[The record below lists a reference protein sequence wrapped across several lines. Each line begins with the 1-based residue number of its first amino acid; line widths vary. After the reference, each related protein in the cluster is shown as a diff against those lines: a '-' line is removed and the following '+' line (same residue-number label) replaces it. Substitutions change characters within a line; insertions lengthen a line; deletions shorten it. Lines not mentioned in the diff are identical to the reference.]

1 MPSGNMTAMG
11 GAPWPGG
18 LGFRE
23 LSLGHYRTGFGFV
36 SMQRSSGWRASKMTE
51 SQTRDI
57 PLGIALTPL
66 NPEYQQ
72 DPFTLLDRVREADR
86 AIWDEQFGRW
96 LVARFDDVHAI
107 LNDRELL
114 VDPRKANEKS
124 FNAMFRQRL
133 LGEDREPSM
142 LFQDPPAHT
151 RLRGLVSKAFT
162 PRSIEQMRP
171 RIEEIANELLDK
183 VEGQRRFDLMAA
195 FCQPYPTIVIAE
207 MLGVDPKDQA
217 DFKRWT
223 DDSVAAGFDPFASEE
238 VRQRAMQAGQ
248 ELEAYLRQT
257 IADRRAEPRD
267 DLITAM
273 LRAEEHGDF
282 LNDAEVLSM
291 IGLLL
296 AAGNVTTT
304 DLLGNGMKNLLQ
316 HPEQAQLLRERP
328 ELIENAVEEML
339 RYEGPVTFSGRI
351 VPDDREIAGC
361 PMRKGDSVTVAL
373 GGANYD
379 PRLHKDPHRFDVTR
393 EDFDHVAFGG
403 GRRYCLG
410 APLAR
415 LETQIGVRVLLT
427 RFPELKLAPQE
438 LRWKRVPGF
447 RGLEELW
454 VEV

>member
-1 MPSGNMTAMG
+1 MAETPTPSTQSAD
-11 GAPWPGG
+11 
-18 LGFRE
+18 
-23 LSLGHYRTGFGFV
+23 V
-36 SMQRSSGWRASKMTE
+36 
-51 SQTRDI
+51 

-66 NPEYQQ
+66 NPEYQR
-72 DPFTLLDRVREADR
+72 DPFTLLDRVREAGR
-86 AIWDEQFGRW
+86 VVWDEQFGRW
-96 LVARFDDVHAI
+96 LVANFEDVHAI
-107 LNDRELL
+107 LNDRDLL

-124 FNAMFRQRL
+124 FNAMFRQRM
-133 LGEDREPSM
+133 LGEEREPSM
-142 LFQDPPAHT
+142 LFQDPPNHT
-151 RLRGLVSKAFT
+151 RLRSLVSKAFT
-162 PRSIEQMRP
+162 PRSIQRMAP
-171 RIEEIANELLDK
+171 RIEEIANELLDR
-183 VEGQRRFDLMAA
+183 VEGQQRFDLMAA

-248 ELEAYLRQT
+248 ELEAYLRRT
-257 IADRRAEPRD
+257 IAERRAGPPGG
-267 DLITAM
+267 LITAM
-273 LRAEEHGDF
+273 LKAEENGDF
-282 LNDAEVLSM
+282 LNDEEVLSM

-339 RYEGPVTFSGRI
+339 RFEGPVTFSGRI
-351 VPDDREIAGC
+351 VPDDRVIAGC
-361 PMRKGDSVTVAL
+361 PMKKGDSITVAL

-379 PRLHKDPHRFDVTR
+379 PKLHKDPHAFDVTR
-393 EDFDHVAFGG
+393 EDIDHVAFGG

-415 LETQIGVRVLLT
+415 LEAQIGVRVLLT
-427 RFPELKLAPQE
+427 RFPNLRLAPQE
-438 LRWKRVPGF
+438 LKWKRVPAF
-447 RGLEELW
+447 RGLEELI